1 MSERISL
8 YLEKLAK
15 NPDNLLNRFSL
26 AQVYYET
33 GEYEE
38 SILHLRTCFEK
49 RNDWMMVALLLG
61 KALIA
66 VEQKEA
72 ACEPLKQTITLAQE
86 QGHEDPEHEAR
97 TLLAECVESE
107 SV

>member
-38 SILHLRTCFEK
+38 AILHLRICFEK
-49 RNDWMMVALLLG
+49 RNDWMMVTLLLG
-61 KALIA
+61 NAL
-66 VEQKEA
+66 KED
-72 ACEPLKQTITLAQE
+72 QQ
-86 QGHEDPEHEAR
+86 
-97 TLLAECVESE
+97 
-107 SV
+107 

>member
-1 MSERISL
+1 MSERIRL
-8 YLEKLAK
+8 YLEKLAD

-38 SILHLRTCFEK
+38 AILHLRICFEK
-49 RNDWMMVALLLG
+49 RNDWMMVTLLLG

-72 ACEPLKQTITLAQE
+72 ACLPLQQTITLAKN

-97 TLLAECVESE
+97 TLLAECVESG
-107 SV
+107 SD

>member
-1 MSERISL
+1 
-8 YLEKLAK
+8 
-15 NPDNLLNRFSL
+15 
-26 AQVYYET
+26 
-33 GEYEE
+33 
-38 SILHLRTCFEK
+38 
-49 RNDWMMVALLLG
+49 MMVALLLG

-72 ACEPLKQTITLAQE
+72 ACEPLKQTITLAQK